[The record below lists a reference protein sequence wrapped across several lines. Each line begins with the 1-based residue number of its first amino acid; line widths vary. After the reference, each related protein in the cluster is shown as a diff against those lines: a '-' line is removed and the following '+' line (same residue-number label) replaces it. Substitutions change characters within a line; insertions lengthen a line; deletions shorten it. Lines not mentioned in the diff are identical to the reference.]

1 MANDNPNTSG
11 LIPFNQMSHSES
23 TEIQSL
29 GGKASAEK
37 RRTICK
43 IKDILNGVR
52 AEYDIDPV
60 EQLTVSIFQQILSPT
75 STLRDKLKV
84 LEYIQKAVGELNT
97 DSKSGRNLP
106 DDFDEQ
112 CKAVEEYIRSIGE
125 KYPLPSELEARERAK
140 AQTML

>member
-11 LIPFNQMSHSES
+11 LIPFNQMSRSES
-23 TEIQSL
+23 AEIQSL

-52 AEYDIDPV
+52 AEYDVDPI
-60 EQLTVSIFQQILSPT
+60 EQLAVSVFQQILSPT
-75 STLRDKLKV
+75 STLRDKIKV
-84 LEYIQKAVGELNT
+84 LEYTQKAVGELNT
-97 DSKSGRNLP
+97 GSKLNTDLP

-125 KYPLPSELEARERAK
+125 KYPTLSELEARERAK
-140 AQTML
+140 AQTVV